1 MAVRS
6 GFALVTGFGTADL
19 VKILGKRAHTRRY
32 AFIAEPSRTANF
44 GTGSPIY
51 GVQNQISNLTKLY
64 FFGNAGTALMIKFD
78 GVTVKSVDQN
88 ILARNDK
95 EALLN
100 LGYGAIASWV

>member
-51 GVQNQISNLTKLY
+51 GVQN
-64 FFGNAGTALMIKFD
+64 
-78 GVTVKSVDQN
+78 
-88 ILARNDK
+88 
-95 EALLN
+95 
-100 LGYGAIASWV
+100 